1 MGTRVIDFIPPIVG
15 TEGQFN
21 TFRIGG
27 FYAKHLTQGEE
38 VFLMDSKARE
48 VFGKAVVEK
57 VEVGRLAEMCA
68 QHAASNHTEL
78 DMPDGKNAER
88 LMVLLQRIN
97 GPHIATP
104 TKKTTVIYLRRLE

>member
-1 MGTRVIDFIPPIVG
+1 MGTRVIDFIPPVVG

-27 FYAKHLTQGEE
+27 FYAKHLIQGEE

-78 DMPDGKNAER
+78 DTPDGQNAER
-88 LMVLLQRIN
+88 LYALLQKIN

>member
-1 MGTRVIDFIPPIVG
+1 MKTRVVDFIPPVVG
-15 TEGQFN
+15 VDGQFN

-27 FYAKHLTQGEE
+27 FYAKHLTEGEE

-68 QHAASNHTEL
+68 QHAATNHTEL
-78 DMPDGKNAER
+78 DTPDGNNAER
-88 LMVLLQRIN
+88 LMTLLQKIN

-104 TKKTTVIYLRRLE
+104 TKKTTVIFMRRIE